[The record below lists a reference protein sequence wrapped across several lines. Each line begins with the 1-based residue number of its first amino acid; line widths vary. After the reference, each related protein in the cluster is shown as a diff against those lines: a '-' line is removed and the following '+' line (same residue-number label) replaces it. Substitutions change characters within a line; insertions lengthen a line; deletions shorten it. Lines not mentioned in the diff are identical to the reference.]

1 MEKAQPTAR
10 EASILRGATMVVIM
24 VGICIGI
31 FLRFMDIDL
40 AVRTAAAVLVGIVGT
55 LSFVRHSVFF

>member
-10 EASILRGATMVVIM
+10 EASILMGATMVVIM
-24 VGICIGI
+24 VGIFIGI
-31 FLRFMDIDL
+31 FLLFMNIDL